1 VWNVRYRY
9 LSSIFY
15 ILTWYE
21 PKYKPSRRLSFRHLP
36 SYFSALDGNNFN
48 WSAIIP
54 DTNWTLNSSVRYLW
68 HFVRI
73 RMRMRILG
81 SVPLTNASWCLS
93 RMAKIRGSGT
103 LIKSIIEGT
112 KQNKSKFFLL
122 VLFDY
127 RWIRSRKKWFTCGSG
142 KPKNIRIPRISFRVR
157 IRSPKSVQKD

>member
-1 VWNVRYRY
+1 MWNVRYRY

-93 RMAKIRGSGT
+93 RMAKIRGSGKSCDCC
-103 LIKSIIEGT
+103 LILASFRG
-112 KQNKSKFFLL
+112 
-122 VLFDY
+122 
-127 RWIRSRKKWFTCGSG
+127 SRKYRPPWEPPPACTGPQTVDRTRLPFPPS
-142 KPKNIRIPRISFRVR
+142 
-157 IRSPKSVQKD
+157 SPSLWYSPHCCPHP